1 MSVYDFLYIAAVKLQ
16 LVRWAQEEKAVAAIE
31 TAMLFPILI
40 ALLMGCYDIGRGIN
54 VNQKT
59 IAAAQIIGD
68 LVARDRSVTM
78 ASLQEIIEAG
88 RLAFDPYPSETFG
101 YDIVSVQ
108 FDEDGEPQVIWR
120 VTQNAQ
126 ANDDAVAS
134 SGALGAPGDGV
145 VIVTAV
151 YNYEPYFVNFAI
163 DDISMEEVAFLRG
176 RRSPVV
182 ACDDCPG

>member
-1 MSVYDFLYIAAVKLQ
+1 MGQVFYTIAAKLQ
-16 LVRWAQEEKAVAAIE
+16 LVRWAREESAVAAIE
-31 TAMLFPILI
+31 AVILFPVLI
-40 ALLMGCYDIGRGIN
+40 ALLAGCYDIGRGIN

-68 LVARDRSVTM
+68 LVARDRSVTTS
-78 ASLQEIIEAG
+78 SLQDIIEAG
-88 RLAFDPYPSETFG
+88 RLAYDPYSSASFG

-108 FDEDGEPQVIWR
+108 FDVNGEPDVIWR

-126 ANDDAVAS
+126 PNDAAVES
-134 SGALGAPGDGV
+134 SSALGGPGEGV

-151 YNYEPYFVNFAI
+151 YNYEPYFTNFAVNEI
-163 DDISMEEVAFLRG
+163 NMQEVAFLRG
-176 RRSPVV
+176 RRSTVV

>member
-1 MSVYDFLYIAAVKLQ
+1 MTVRNLIYITAVKCQ
-16 LVRWAQEEKAVAAIE
+16 IVRWAQEEKAVAAVE
-31 TAMLFPILI
+31 AVILLPVLLS
-40 ALLMGCYDIGRGIN
+40 LLMGCYDIGRGIN

-68 LVARDRSVTM
+68 LVARDRSVTA
-78 ASLQEIIEAG
+78 ASLQDIVEAG
-88 RLAFDPYPSETFG
+88 RLAFDPYPSDTFG

-108 FDEDGEPQVIWR
+108 FDEDGEPEVIWR

-126 ANDDAVAS
+126 ENNAAVES
-134 SGALGAPGDGV
+134 STALGGPGEGV

-151 YNYEPYFVNFAI
+151 YNYEPYFVNFAVDEI
-163 DDISMEEVAFLRG
+163 NMQEVAFLRG
-176 RRSPVV
+176 RRSTVV

>member
-1 MSVYDFLYIAAVKLQ
+1 MKGMFYIVAAKMQ
-16 LVRWAQEEKAVAAIE
+16 IARWFHEEKANVVME
-31 TAMLFPILI
+31 TAILLPVLI
-40 ALLMGCYDIGRGIN
+40 SLLMGTFDIGRGIT

-68 LVARDRSVTM
+68 LVARDRSVTFS
-78 ASLQEIIEAG
+78 SLQEIVTAG
-88 RLAFDPYPSETFG
+88 RLAFDPYSSAPFG

-108 FDEDGEPQVIWR
+108 FDEDGEPEVLWR
-120 VTQNAQ
+120 VTENAAQN
-126 ANDDAVAS
+126 DVAVES
-134 SGALGAPGDGV
+134 SSALGGPGDGV

-151 YNYEPYFVNFAI
+151 YNYEPYFTKFVV
-163 DDISMEEVAFLRG
+163 DEISMQEVAFLRG